1 MNFKKHIIFGLV
13 ALSLLAQA
21 QKRDK
26 QEIISDDNLKSSL
39 VYLASDELQGRLTG
53 SEGEKKAS
61 AFLEKK
67 LKSFGL
73 KTELQDFSYSVRPDR
88 NPHSTPVKV
97 TGRNVIGYLN
107 NKAER
112 TIIIGAHY
120 DHLGLNEH
128 NNSTLPNSKGM
139 IHNGADDN
147 ASGVSSVLEIARMFS
162 KNKTKEKANFL
173 FVLFSGEEDGLMGS
187 KAFAETVKEK
197 YPKPIAMINLDMVG
211 RLNAE
216 KALTVGGVGTSPLFG
231 SLIEKHRPEGVKIA
245 IDSSGVGPSDHT
257 SFYSKDLPVLFLFT
271 GVHSDYHKPSDDSDK
286 INYEGLKIIT
296 QYVFDIAKTL
306 SQREEI
312 PFTKTKMKKTDV
324 PSFKVTIG
332 VMPSFIDADDGLH
345 IESVSEGRPADK
357 AGIQQGDILIKLG
370 ECQITNIYTYMECL
384 SKLKSGDEVPAQVK
398 RGDKILN
405 LSIKL

>member
-128 NNSTLPNSKGM
+128 NNSTLRREIGR
-139 IHNGADDN
+139 
-147 ASGVSSVLEIARMFS
+147 ASC
-162 KNKTKEKANFL
+162 
-173 FVLFSGEEDGLMGS
+173 
-187 KAFAETVKEK
+187 
-197 YPKPIAMINLDMVG
+197 
-211 RLNAE
+211 
-216 KALTVGGVGTSPLFG
+216 
-231 SLIEKHRPEGVKIA
+231 
-245 IDSSGVGPSDHT
+245 
-257 SFYSKDLPVLFLFT
+257 
-271 GVHSDYHKPSDDSDK
+271 
-286 INYEGLKIIT
+286 
-296 QYVFDIAKTL
+296 
-306 SQREEI
+306 RER
-312 PFTKTKMKKTDV
+312 V
-324 PSFKVTIG
+324 
-332 VMPSFIDADDGLH
+332 
-345 IESVSEGRPADK
+345 
-357 AGIQQGDILIKLG
+357 
-370 ECQITNIYTYMECL
+370 
-384 SKLKSGDEVPAQVK
+384 
-398 RGDKILN
+398 
-405 LSIKL
+405 